1 MKEWVRK
8 LLMILMAFGFLIGL
22 AILLYPLFSNKW
34 NQYNNRIKF
43 KEYQMENT
51 QKTRDESLVEEW
63 DRANAYNEQ
72 LQPIII
78 PDSFIQAEAVKEDS
92 AYMSCL
98 NRKGD
103 GVMGYISIPK
113 IGENIGIYHT
123 SSEEVLQKGVGHI
136 MGSSLPV
143 GGPSTH
149 AALAAHRGLPGS
161 SLFTDLDQLSEGDQF
176 YLYILDDILAYEVD
190 QILTVKPE
198 NTEALAVKE
207 GEDYVTLIT
216 CTPYGVNSH
225 RLLVR
230 GHRVAYEEE
239 KVVQQEKEAVHSVH
253 TDYGKW
259 IAAGLLGAGAWMLLC
274 GSIVKGMGIWK
285 KRKKKKEES
294 KENQKKEDDKENEKK
309 KKRE

>member
-8 LLMILMAFGFLIGL
+8 LLMILMALGFLIGL

-43 KEYQMENT
+43 HEYQLDNT
-51 QKTRDESLVEEW
+51 QKTKDEGLAKEW
-63 DRANAYNEQ
+63 EKAHAYNEQ

-78 PDSFIQAEAVKEDS
+78 PDSFIQAEAMEEDS

-113 IGENIGIYHT
+113 IEENIAIYHT
-123 SSEEVLQKGVGHI
+123 SCEEVLQKGVGHI

-143 GGPSTH
+143 GGVSTH
-149 AALAAHRGLPGS
+149 VALAAHRGLPGA
-161 SLFTDLDQLSEGDQF
+161 SLFTDLDQLTEGDQF
-176 YLYILDDILAYEVD
+176 YLYIMDDILAYEVD

-198 NTEALAVKE
+198 DTEALAVEE
-207 GEDYVTLIT
+207 GKDYVTLIT

-230 GHRVAYEEE
+230 GHRVVYEEE
-239 KVVQQEKEAVHSVH
+239 KVIRQEKEAVHSVH
-253 TDYGKW
+253 TEYGKW
-259 IAAGLLGAGAWMLLC
+259 IAAGLFGAAFCMAACAG
-274 GSIVKGMGIWK
+274 IVKVVGIWK
-285 KRKKKKEES
+285 RRHKK
-294 KENQKKEDDKENEKK
+294 
-309 KKRE
+309 